1 MNMMSDNRA
10 ISGTACDT
18 PTNEMPTMGMLIHK
32 TIDMQTETM
41 AMICHIINTMW
52 GDDSAAPDF
61 TPKGNIMAGLAA
73 INENQ
78 RAIMTAV
85 KAIVDKL

>member
-1 MNMMSDNRA
+1 MMNDYRL
-10 ISGTACDT
+10 IGDTACDT
-18 PTNEMPTMGMLIHK
+18 ATNETPTMGMLIHK

-41 AMICHIINTMW
+41 AMICHIISTMW

-73 INENQ
+73 IQENQ
-78 RAIMTAV
+78 
-85 KAIVDKL
+85 KAILNAMKSIATKL

>member
-1 MNMMSDNRA
+1 MMNDYRLISD
-10 ISGTACDT
+10 TACDT
-18 PTNEMPTMGMLIHK
+18 APNETPAMGTLIHK

-41 AMICHIINTMW
+41 AMICHIVNTMW

-73 INENQ
+73 IQENQ
-78 RAIMTAV
+78 RAILNAV
-85 KAIVDKL
+85 KSIATKL

>member
-1 MNMMSDNRA
+1 MMNDYIKVSD
-10 ISGTACDT
+10 TACDT
-18 PTNEMPTMGMLIHK
+18 TTNEAPTMGMLIHK

-41 AMICHIINTMW
+41 AMICHIVNTMW

-73 INENQ
+73 IQENQ
-78 RAIMTAV
+78 RAILNAMKSIAT
-85 KAIVDKL
+85 KL

>member
-1 MNMMSDNRA
+1 MMNDYRL
-10 ISGTACDT
+10 IGDTACDT
-18 PTNEMPTMGMLIHK
+18 ATNETPTMGTLIHK

-41 AMICHIINTMW
+41 AMICHIVNTMW

-73 INENQ
+73 IQENQ
-78 RAIMTAV
+78 RAILNAMKSIAT
-85 KAIVDKL
+85 KL